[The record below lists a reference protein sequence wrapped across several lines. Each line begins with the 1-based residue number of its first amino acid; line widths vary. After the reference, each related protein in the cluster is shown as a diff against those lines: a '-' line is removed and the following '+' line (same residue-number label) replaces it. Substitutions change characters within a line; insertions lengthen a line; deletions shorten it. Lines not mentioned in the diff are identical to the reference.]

1 MCWPLCC
8 VPSGGQII
16 ATDGLWEFV
25 SDREAIE
32 LAAACKDPQQAVD
45 ALIREA
51 NDRWM
56 REEQVRPQKKH
67 IERDGCL
74 GPP

>member
-1 MCWPLCC
+1 M
-8 VPSGGQII
+8 

-32 LAAACKDPQQAVD
+32 LAAGCKDPQQAVD
-45 ALIREA
+45 TLIREA

-56 REEQVRPQKKH
+56 REEQVGYK
-67 IERDGCL
+67 L
-74 GPP
+74 GVEVGDVAGGLHTCDTSAP